1 LADFDITYREVL
13 ADDVLQ
19 KEVLAKT
26 KVLPIGY
33 ILDSNGTIVEVVAGG
48 LSYEE
53 WSVAIDATLKK
64 LEK

>member
-1 LADFDITYREVL
+1 ML